1 MKSQTTIQAV
11 SFDVGGTLIE
21 PWPSVGHIYA
31 EVAAK
36 HGFAELAPETLNAAF
51 KQAWKSC
58 KNFDYTRSGWE
69 SLVQQTFG
77 ESVQSLPFFPELYE
91 RFTEANAWRVFYDV
105 LPTLETLAS
114 EQVRLIV
121 ISNWDERLRLLL
133 QRLRLNSYF
142 ETLVISCEVGFP
154 KPSPVIFE
162 HAAAKLGL
170 PPQAILHVGDSA
182 EMDLRG
188 ACAAGFQAVQ
198 LRRGAKNL
206 QSSEI
211 ASLLELKDAS
221 GNYCTGML

>member
-36 HGFAELAPETLNAAF
+36 HGFAQLAPETLNAAF

-77 ESVQSLPFFPELYE
+77 ESVHSLPFFPELYE
-91 RFTEANAWRVFYDV
+91 RFTEADAWHVFDDV

-133 QRLRLNSYF
+133 QRLRLYSYF
-142 ETLVISCEVGFP
+142 ETLVISCEVGFS

-188 ACAAGFQAVQ
+188 ACAAGFEAVH

-211 ASLLELKDAS
+211 ASLLELKDVS
-221 GNYCTGML
+221 GNFCTGML

>member
-1 MKSQTTIQAV
+1 MKSSAAIQAV

-51 KQAWKSC
+51 KNAWKSC
-58 KNFDYTRSGWE
+58 KNFDYTRGGWE
-69 SLVQQTFG
+69 LLVQQTFG
-77 ESVQSLPFFPELYE
+77 GLVPTVPFFPELYE
-91 RFTEANAWRVFYDV
+91 RFTEANAWRVFDDV
-105 LPTLETLAS
+105 LPALETLAS

-121 ISNWDERLRLLL
+121 ISNWDERLRQLLL
-133 QRLRLNSYF
+133 RLRLHSYF

-170 PPQAILHVGDSA
+170 PPSAILHVGDSA

-188 ACAAGFQAVQ
+188 ACAAGFQAVH
-198 LRRGAKNL
+198 LRRGAENL
-206 QSSEI
+206 QSSGI
-211 ASLLELKDAS
+211 ASLAELKELPR
-221 GNYCTGML
+221 NVCTEKF